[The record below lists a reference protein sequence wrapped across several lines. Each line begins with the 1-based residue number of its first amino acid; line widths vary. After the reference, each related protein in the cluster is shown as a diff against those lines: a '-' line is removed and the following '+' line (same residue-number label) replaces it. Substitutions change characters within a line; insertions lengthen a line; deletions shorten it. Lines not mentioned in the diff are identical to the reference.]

1 MNKVAQKTSALM
13 QGFLAVMVIFLVLV
27 CVMLGIDLGRRIF
40 LSSTFLNWPQFLVR
54 RCPVDPPV
62 VDPPPKVDG
71 DPGRIVVDPPRPEGK
86 KEGVVIFKI
95 DADYAVFTYAF
106 IDGEDLDTRT
116 RVISPDIGQDAQ
128 SHIGW
133 GQKNQFPFGNP
144 IPILEWGGDNRGT
157 GVESVKIDLREFRK
171 QHPSEGEL
179 KIDCRAFWY
188 GQIGT
193 KEVNIEAVFYKGGK
207 MIKDGFSFSN
217 PHPET
222 RTSLGSTSIKIE
234 AKSQEENLPGQRIA
248 TFKYNLNTGVGQ
260 FDTTDTTSP

>member
-54 RCPVDPPV
+54 RCPVDPPAEV
-62 VDPPPKVDG
+62 DVDPRRIFVAPPGPTD
-71 DPGRIVVDPPRPEGK
+71 
-86 KEGVVIFKI
+86 KEKGVINFKI

-106 IDGEDLDTRT
+106 TDGKDLDTRT
-116 RVISPDIGQDAQ
+116 RVIAPDIGQDKQ
-128 SHIGW
+128 NHIGW
-133 GQKNQFPFGNP
+133 GQIDKFPVGN
-144 IPILEWGGDNRGT
+144 PILEWGGDNRGT

-171 QHPSEGEL
+171 QYPSEGEL

-193 KEVNIEAVFYKGGK
+193 NEVNIEAVFYKGGE

-234 AKSQEENLPGQRIA
+234 AKSQEKNLPGQRIA

>member
-40 LSSTFLNWPQFLVR
+40 LSPTFLNWPQFLVR
-54 RCPVDPPV
+54 RCPVDPPAEV
-62 VDPPPKVDG
+62 DVDPRRIFVAPPGPTD
-71 DPGRIVVDPPRPEGK
+71 K
-86 KEGVVIFKI
+86 KKGVINFKI

-106 IDGEDLDTRT
+106 TDGKDLDTRT
-116 RVISPDIGQDAQ
+116 RVIAPDIGQDKQ
-128 SHIGW
+128 NHIGW
-133 GQKNQFPFGNP
+133 GQIDKFPVGN
-144 IPILEWGGDNRGT
+144 PILEWGGDNRGT

-171 QHPSEGEL
+171 KYPSEGDL

-188 GQIGT
+188 REIGT
-193 KEVNIEAVFYKGGK
+193 NKVNIEAVFYKGGE

-234 AKSQEENLPGQRIA
+234 AKSQEKNLPGQRIA

>member
-1 MNKVAQKTSALM
+1 MNKVEQKTSALM

-62 VDPPPKVDG
+62 VDPPPV
-71 DPGRIVVDPPRPEGK
+71 VYVDPRRIFVAPPGPRD
-86 KEGVVIFKI
+86 KEKGVINFKI

-133 GQKNQFPFGNP
+133 GQKKQFPFGNP
-144 IPILEWGGDNRGT
+144 IPILEWGGDNTGT

-171 QHPSEGEL
+171 KYPSEGEL

-188 GQIGT
+188 REIGT
-193 KEVNIEAVFYKGGK
+193 KEVNIEAVFYKGGE

-222 RTSLGSTSIKIE
+222 RTSLGSTSIKIV